1 MRYAHSELIEVRQAR
16 KKGRGVFARK
26 KIRRGTVIE
35 RVPVVVMRVQEI
47 FSKAPRTTLADYVF
61 SWGPGKVAFSCGY
74 GALYNHS
81 FEPNAE
87 YYASGLR
94 TQVFV
99 ALRDIKRDEE
109 ITVNYNGNPKG
120 RKQVGFAVS

>member
-16 KKGRGVFARK
+16 KKGRGVFARRN
-26 KIRRGTVIE
+26 IRRGTVIE

-47 FSKAPRTTLADYVF
+47 FSKAPRTKLADYVF
-61 SWGPGKVAFSCGY
+61 SWGRGKVAFACGY

-81 FEPNAE
+81 YQPNAE
-87 YYASGLR
+87 YYGKGTK

-99 ALRDIKRDEE
+99 ALRDIKSDEE
-109 ITVNYNGNPKG
+109 ITVNYNGKPNG
-120 RKQVGFAVS
+120 RAKVGFALS